1 MFPDGNLA
9 EKGDHMDNAENI
21 KVVSHRLKLVCTC
34 IIVILPVLSAA
45 FWIFF
50 NRVITA
56 MPIPLPAPVNGPLPA
71 LSRLLAFV
79 VGMLPL
85 SAILLGLANLA
96 RLFSLYERGHIFTE
110 ENVACYRR
118 LGRLLLLWV
127 ALGFISR
134 ILMCLAL
141 TLHNPPG
148 QRMLAIS
155 LQSSDFVGL
164 FVGFTILTIAWVM
177 DEARKLKDDLELIL

>member
-1 MFPDGNLA
+1 
-9 EKGDHMDNAENI
+9 MDNAGNI
-21 KVVSHRLKLVCTC
+21 KVVSHRLRLVCIC
-34 IIVILPVLSAA
+34 MIVILPVLYAA

-50 NRVITA
+50 NRFSATDAV
-56 MPIPLPAPVNGPLPA
+56 PLPVRVNGRLPA
-71 LSRLLAFV
+71 LSRVLAFGV
-79 VGMLPL
+79 CMLPL
-85 SAILLGLANLA
+85 SALLLGLANLA

-110 ENVACYRR
+110 GNVACYRR
-118 LGRLLLLWV
+118 LGRFFLLWV
-127 ALGFISR
+127 ALDFTSR
-134 ILMCLAL
+134 ILLTLAL

-148 QRMLAIS
+148 QRMLAIG

>member
-1 MFPDGNLA
+1 
-9 EKGDHMDNAENI
+9 MDNAENI

-34 IIVILPVLSAA
+34 LIIVLPVLYAA

-50 NRVITA
+50 NRVIAA

-71 LSRLLAFV
+71 LSRLMAFV
-79 VGMLPL
+79 VSMLPL
-85 SAILLGLANLA
+85 SAILLGLANLM
-96 RLFSLYERGHIFTE
+96 RLFSLYERGFIFTE
-110 ENVACYRR
+110 RNVACYRR
-118 LGRLLLLWV
+118 LGRVLLLWV
-127 ALGFISR
+127 ALGFTSR
-134 ILMCLAL
+134 VLMSIAL
-141 TLHNPPG
+141 TFHNPPG
-148 QRMLAIS
+148 ERLLAVS